1 MELSAVVADMPLSRF
16 CLGRLTGYNLS
27 TLRAVKIYRQPA
39 VDGCGNGELNM
50 AFVTGTDSGTDREIK
65 GWKFA
70 VGSGILGWVLD
81 AFDFFVVVFLFDTL
95 SEHFHVSKASVVY
108 TLTLTLAMR
117 PVGALFFG
125 ALADRFGRKRP
136 LIFCVLYFSL
146 LTVLTGLA
154 PNYLFFV
161 ICRALY
167 GIGMG
172 GYWGIGAS
180 YAMEMSPRRFR
191 GVLSGMMQSGY
202 PMGYL
207 LAAVAMQTLAP
218 VFGWKSVFFVGAPVA
233 VLIVILTM
241 FAPESEAWKQHRP
254 ESMGQIFSSL
264 LRHKKMFLY
273 LLLMMSVML
282 CLSHG
287 TQDLY
292 PDFLKSIPGLAAKT
306 IFGMKTLYG
315 IPILYNIGAIVGALF
330 FGQLSQKIG
339 RRNAIMLALVISLLS
354 IPAWAFGT
362 SLGVLVVGSYL
373 MQTGVQGAFG
383 VIPAH
388 LNELSPDAVRS
399 LFPGFVYQLG
409 VLLASPATAIE
420 FVLRD
425 HFGYPWALTMFEA
438 AVIVL
443 MIVIF
448 WFGPE
453 ARDRSFLRES
463 QEQSVAR

>member
-1 MELSAVVADMPLSRF
+1 
-16 CLGRLTGYNLS
+16 
-27 TLRAVKIYRQPA
+27 
-39 VDGCGNGELNM
+39 M
-50 AFVTGTDSGTDREIK
+50 AFVTGTDARTDRETK

-95 SEHFHVSKASVVY
+95 ADHFHVSKASIVY

-117 PVGALFFG
+117 PLGALFFG

-154 PNYLFFV
+154 SNYVMFV
-161 ICRALY
+161 IFRALY

-180 YAMEMSPRRFR
+180 YAMESSPRRFR
-191 GVLSGMMQSGY
+191 GVLSGMIQAGY

-207 LAAVAMQTLAP
+207 LASVAMQTLAP
-218 VFGWKSVFFVGAPVA
+218 AFGWRSVFFVGAPVA
-233 VLIVILTM
+233 LLIVGLTL

-254 ESMGQIFSSL
+254 ASMRHIFDSL
-264 LRHKKMFLY
+264 LQHKRMFLY
-273 LLLMMSVML
+273 LLLMMSVLL

-292 PDFLKSIPGLAAKT
+292 PDFLKSIPGIAAKSV
-306 IFGMKTLYG
+306 FGMKALYG
-315 IPILYNIGAIVGALF
+315 IPILYNIGAIVGALV
-330 FGQLSQKIG
+330 FGELSQRIG
-339 RRNAIMLALVISLLS
+339 RRYAVMMALVIALLS

-362 SLGVLVVGSYL
+362 SLGVLVAGSYL

-409 VLLASPATAIE
+409 VLLASPATAVE

-438 AVIVL
+438 TVILL

-463 QEQSVAR
+463 EKQPVAR

>member
-1 MELSAVVADMPLSRF
+1 MALSA
-16 CLGRLTGYNLS
+16 GT
-27 TLRAVKIYRQPA
+27 
-39 VDGCGNGELNM
+39 
-50 AFVTGTDSGTDREIK
+50 VTGIDRETK

-70 VGSGILGWVLD
+70 VSSGILGWVLD
-81 AFDFFVVVFLFDTL
+81 AFDFFVLVFLFDTL
-95 SEHFHVSKASVVY
+95 AEHFHVSKAAVVY

-117 PVGALFFG
+117 PLGALFFG
-125 ALADRFGRKRP
+125 ALADRFGRKHS

-154 PNYLFFV
+154 PNFSFFV
-161 ICRALY
+161 VCRALY

-180 YAMEMSPRRFR
+180 YAMESSPRRFR
-191 GVLSGMMQSGY
+191 GVLSGLIQAGY

-207 LAAVAMQTLAP
+207 LAAVAMQIVTPA
-218 VFGWKSVFFVGAPVA
+218 FGWRSVFFIGAPVA
-233 VLIVILTM
+233 VLIVVLTL

-254 ESMGQIFSSL
+254 TSVRQMFGSL
-264 LRHKKMFLY
+264 FEHKKIFLY

-292 PDFLKSIPGLAAKT
+292 PDFLKSVPGLAMKT
-306 IFGMKTLYG
+306 VFGMKSLYG
-315 IPILYNIGAIVGALF
+315 IPIVYNIGAIIGAII

-339 RRNAIMLALVISLLS
+339 RRYAIMLSLVIALLS

-362 SLGVLVVGSYL
+362 TLGVLVAGSFL
-373 MQTGVQGAFG
+373 MQVGVQGAFG

-399 LFPGFVYQLG
+399 LFSGFVYQLG
-409 VLLASPATAIE
+409 VLVASPATAIE
-420 FVLRD
+420 FLLRD
-425 HFGYPWALTMFEA
+425 RFGYPWALTMFEVV
-438 AVIVL
+438 VIVL

-448 WFGPE
+448 WVGPE
-453 ARDRSFLRES
+453 ARDRSFLRE
-463 QEQSVAR
+463 AKH

>member
-1 MELSAVVADMPLSRF
+1 
-16 CLGRLTGYNLS
+16 
-27 TLRAVKIYRQPA
+27 
-39 VDGCGNGELNM
+39 M
-50 AFVTGTDSGTDREIK
+50 AFVSGVDAGVDRETK
-65 GWKFA
+65 GWRFA
-70 VGSGILGWVLD
+70 VGSGVLGWVLD

-95 SEHFHVSKASVVY
+95 AEHFHVAKASVVF

-117 PVGALFFG
+117 PLGAFVFG
-125 ALADRFGRKRP
+125 ALADRYGRKGP
-136 LIFCVLYFSL
+136 LMLCVLYFST

-154 PNYLFFV
+154 PNYVFFV
-161 ICRALY
+161 VCRALY
-167 GIGMG
+167 GVGMG

-180 YAMEMSPRRFR
+180 YAMESSPRRFR
-191 GVLSGMMQSGY
+191 GVLSGLMQSGY

-207 LAAVAMQTLAP
+207 LASVAMQTLAP
-218 VFGWKSVFFVGAPVA
+218 SLGWRSVFFVGAPVA
-233 VLIVILTM
+233 VLIVILTT

-254 ESMGQIFSSL
+254 ASMGQIFGSL
-264 LRHKKMFLY
+264 VQYKGIFFY
-273 LLLMMSVML
+273 LLLMMSIML

-292 PDFLKSIPGLAAKT
+292 PDFLKSIPGITAQRVL
-306 IFGMKTLYG
+306 GMKALYG
-315 IPILYNIGAIVGALF
+315 MPILYNVGAIVGALI
-330 FGQLSQKIG
+330 FGSLSQKIG
-339 RRNAIMLALVISLLS
+339 RRYSIMLALVISLVS

-362 SLGVLVVGSYL
+362 SLTVLVIGSYL

-409 VLLASPATAIE
+409 VLVASPATAIE

-425 HFGYPWALTMFEA
+425 HFGYPWALTAFEA
-438 AVIVL
+438 SVILL
-443 MIVIF
+443 MILIF

-453 ARDRSFLRES
+453 ARDRSFMRAEKSGASPGEDAVVLSS
-463 QEQSVAR
+463 QRS

>member
-1 MELSAVVADMPLSRF
+1 MA
-16 CLGRLTGYNLS
+16 LS
-27 TLRAVKIYRQPA
+27 T
-39 VDGCGNGELNM
+39 GT
-50 AFVTGTDSGTDREIK
+50 VTGIDRETK

-70 VGSGILGWVLD
+70 VSSGILGWVLD
-81 AFDFFVVVFLFDTL
+81 AFDFFVLVFLFDTL
-95 SEHFHVSKASVVY
+95 AEHFHVSKAAVVY

-117 PVGALFFG
+117 PLGALFFG
-125 ALADRFGRKRP
+125 ALADRFGRKHS

-154 PNYLFFV
+154 PNFTFFV
-161 ICRALY
+161 VCRALY

-180 YAMEMSPRRFR
+180 YAMESSPRRFR
-191 GVLSGMMQSGY
+191 GVLSGLIQAGY

-207 LAAVAMQTLAP
+207 LAAVAMQIVTPA
-218 VFGWKSVFFVGAPVA
+218 FGWRSVFFIGAPVA
-233 VLIVILTM
+233 VLIVVLTL

-254 ESMGQIFSSL
+254 TSVGQMFGSMFE
-264 LRHKKMFLY
+264 HKRIFLY

-292 PDFLKSIPGLAAKT
+292 PDFLKSVPGLAMKT
-306 IFGMKTLYG
+306 VFGMKSLYG
-315 IPILYNIGAIVGALF
+315 IPILYNIGAIVGAII

-339 RRNAIMLALVISLLS
+339 RRYAIMLSLVIALLS

-362 SLGVLVVGSYL
+362 TLGVLVAGSFL
-373 MQTGVQGAFG
+373 MQVGVQGAFG

-399 LFPGFVYQLG
+399 LFSGFVYQLG
-409 VLLASPATAIE
+409 VLIASPATAIE
-420 FVLRD
+420 FLLRD
-425 HFGYPWALTMFEA
+425 RFGYPWALTMFEVV
-438 AVIVL
+438 VIVL

-448 WFGPE
+448 WVGPE
-453 ARDRSFLRES
+453 ARDRSFMRE
-463 QEQSVAR
+463 AKH

>member
-1 MELSAVVADMPLSRF
+1 
-16 CLGRLTGYNLS
+16 
-27 TLRAVKIYRQPA
+27 
-39 VDGCGNGELNM
+39 
-50 AFVTGTDSGTDREIK
+50 
-65 GWKFA
+65 
-70 VGSGILGWVLD
+70 
-81 AFDFFVVVFLFDTL
+81 
-95 SEHFHVSKASVVY
+95 
-108 TLTLTLAMR
+108 
-117 PVGALFFG
+117 
-125 ALADRFGRKRP
+125 
-136 LIFCVLYFSL
+136 
-146 LTVLTGLA
+146 
-154 PNYLFFV
+154 
-161 ICRALY
+161 
-167 GIGMG
+167 
-172 GYWGIGAS
+172 
-180 YAMEMSPRRFR
+180 
-191 GVLSGMMQSGY
+191 MMQAGY

-207 LAAVAMQTLAP
+207 LASVAMQTLAP
-218 VFGWKSVFFVGAPVA
+218 TFGWRSVFFIGAPVA
-233 VLIVILTM
+233 VLIVALTL

-254 ESMGQIFSSL
+254 ASMKHIFSSL
-264 LRHKKMFLY
+264 LQHKGMFFY

-292 PDFLKSIPGLAAKT
+292 PDFLKSIPGIAAKSV
-306 IFGMKTLYG
+306 FGMKPLYG

-339 RRNAIMLALVISLLS
+339 RRYAIMLALVISLLS

-362 SLGVLVVGSYL
+362 SLGVLVAGSYL

-425 HFGYPWALTMFEA
+425 HFGYPWALTMFET

-453 ARDRSFLRES
+453 ARDRNFLRES
-463 QEQSVAR
+463 EKHPAAR